1 MEVKSQVAVGSQR
14 EKMRFLLLLPLLAIV
29 SAERKNYDGHQVGA
43 QSAQC
48 ENIDDNLTICR
59 ISTMPLNQSNLAQVL
74 RVGPLDDQS
83 YFVLRDLQMTSK

>member
-1 MEVKSQVAVGSQR
+1 
-14 EKMRFLLLLPLLAIV
+14 MRFLLLLPLLAIV

-48 ENIDDNLTICR
+48 ENIDDNLEGQLTICR
-59 ISTMPLNQSNLAQVL
+59 ISTMHLNQPNLAQVL

-83 YFVLRDLQMTSK
+83 YFVLRDLQMTSKWDTK